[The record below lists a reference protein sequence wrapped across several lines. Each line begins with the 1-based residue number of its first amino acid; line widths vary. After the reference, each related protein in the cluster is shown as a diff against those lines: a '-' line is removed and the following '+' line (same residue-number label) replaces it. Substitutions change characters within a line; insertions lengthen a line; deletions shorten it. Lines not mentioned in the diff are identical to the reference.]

1 MNRTVLAFIA
11 SLTLLPLTASAQGA
25 AGAGVSAPGGAAT
38 GGAAP
43 AGPAAPA
50 LQGPLIQTPTSPG
63 GDAAQRPTIRNEPAG
78 PAAGAPRGE
87 QGDRPDLKAP
97 VAAPATADVNQRNE
111 FQDFV
116 SQSVGRALPLFGYDL
131 FTGVPTTFAPV
142 DRVPVTPGYVIG
154 PGDEIVLRV
163 WGQVDIDYRAVVD
176 RNGAINI
183 PRVGT
188 FNVAGLRYQDLEGHL
203 KTSIGRIFRN
213 FELNV
218 TLGALRSIQV
228 FVVGNA
234 RRPGSYTVSSLS
246 TLVNTLFASG
256 GPSVSGSM
264 RNIQLK
270 RSDKVVTEFDLY
282 DLLLKGDKSKDVPL
296 LSGDVIYIPPI
307 GRLVAISGSVNLPA
321 IYETKGR
328 TTLED
333 LIALSGGLTT
343 TAAGQKVSVERI
355 FERKVRKVD
364 EFSLDQGGLARELTD
379 GDLIRVFAISAKFDN
394 AVTLRGNVA
403 APARYPWREGLRIK
417 DVIPGKEAL
426 IVADY
431 WIKRNLAVGSVIGIP
446 GGDPRTL
453 PGGDPRTLPG
463 GVAEQSRFR
472 NEVKRLLPEI
482 NWDYAVVERLNS
494 NDLTPMLIP
503 FNLGKAVLEGDPA
516 QNVVLLPGD
525 VITVFSQD
533 DIQVPIA
540 RRTKFVRVEGEFRV
554 SGLYQAQPGETL
566 RQLVT
571 RVGGATPDAYFFG
584 AEFTRERTRIEQQKQ
599 LDTMLDRMTQDL
611 ERNSAAKVRGALT
624 PEDAANVTTQAAS
637 QRALIERLRALKATG
652 RIVLEIPPGTNS
664 VGDLPDIVLD
674 DNDRI
679 FVPSRPSTVNVLG
692 AVYSQGSFAYRPER
706 RLEEYLRLAGGPT
719 RDAEEASI
727 YLLRADGSVISNRQ
741 SGWLSGGWLS
751 GGFSGTKLMPDDTIV
766 VPELFE
772 RFSWTKELK
781 DWTQIFSQF
790 GIGIAAIKVLKGF

>member
-1 MNRTVLAFIA
+1 MV
-11 SLTLLPLTASAQGA
+11 LLPLTASAQVSGA
-25 AGAGVSAPGGAAT
+25 PASGGAIT

-43 AGPAAPA
+43 AGPAAPG
-50 LQGPLIQTPTSPG
+50 LQAPTIQTPGSG
-63 GDAAQRPTIRNEPAG
+63 ADAGQRPTIRNVPAA

-87 QGDRPDLKAP
+87 PEQADRAEQKVLG
-97 VAAPATADVNQRNE
+97 AAPATADVNQRNE

-116 SQSVGRALPLFGYDL
+116 TQSVGRALPLFGYDL

-142 DRVPVTPGYVIG
+142 DRVPVTPDYTIG
-154 PGDEIVLRV
+154 PGDEILLRG
-163 WGQVDIDYRAVVD
+163 WGQIDIDYRAIVD

-183 PRVGT
+183 PKVGT
-188 FNVAGLRYQDLEGHL
+188 FNVAGLRYRDLEGHL

-264 RNIQLK
+264 RHVQLK

-282 DLLLKGDKSKDVPL
+282 DLLLKGDKSKDVAL

-307 GRLVAISGSVNLPA
+307 GQLVAISGSVNRPA
-321 IYETKGR
+321 IFETRGK

-333 LIALSGGLTT
+333 LVALAGGLTT

-355 FERKVRKVD
+355 FERKVRRVD
-364 EFSLDQGGLARELTD
+364 EFTLDQAGLARELSD
-379 GDLIRVFAISAKFDN
+379 GDLVRVFALSAKFDN

-403 APARYPWREGLRIK
+403 APARYPWREGLRVK
-417 DVIPGKEAL
+417 DVIPDKDAL

-431 WIKRNLAVGSVIGIP
+431 WIKRNLAVGSVTGVP
-446 GGDPRTL
+446 GVDPDARRRTL
-453 PGGDPRTLPG
+453 PGGAADQAGLRT
-463 GVAEQSRFR
+463 
-472 NEVKRLLPEI
+472 EVKRLLPEI
-482 NWDYAVVERLNS
+482 NWDYAVIERLNPA
-494 NDLTPMLIP
+494 DLTTRLIP
-503 FNLGKAVLEGDPA
+503 FNLGKAMLGEDPE

-533 DIQVPIA
+533 DIQVPVA
-540 RRTKFVRVEGEFRV
+540 RRTKYVRVEGEFRV
-554 SGLYQAQPGETL
+554 AGLYQAQPGETL
-566 RQLVT
+566 RQLVA
-571 RVGGATPDAYFFG
+571 RVGGVTPDAYFFG
-584 AEFTRERTRIEQQKQ
+584 AEFTRERTRVEQQKQ
-599 LDTMLDRMTQDL
+599 LDAMLDRMTQEL
-611 ERNSAAKVRGALT
+611 ERSSATKVRTALT

-652 RIVLEIPPGTNS
+652 RIVLEIPPGTGS
-664 VGDLPDIVLD
+664 IGDLPDIVLD

-679 FVPSRPSTVNVLG
+679 FVPARPSTVNVLG
-692 AVYSQGSFAYRPER
+692 AVFSQGSFSYRPDR

-719 RDAEEASI
+719 RDADEDSI

-751 GGFSGTKLMPDDTIV
+751 GGFSGIKLMPDDTIV
-766 VPELFE
+766 VPERFE

-781 DWTQIFSQF
+781 DWSQIFSQF
-790 GIGIAAIKVLKGF
+790 GLGLAAIKVLKGF

>member
-1 MNRTVLAFIA
+1 MSRNVLAFIA
-11 SLTLLPLTASAQGA
+11 VIASMVLLPMTVSAQGT
-25 AGAGVSAPGGAAT
+25 GAVAPGGAVT
-38 GGAAP
+38 GGT
-43 AGPAAPA
+43 GPAAS
-50 LQGPLIQTPTSPG
+50 TPTGPSIQNVPTTG
-63 GDAAQRPTIRNEPAG
+63 GDAGRPTIRNPAAA
-78 PAAGAPRGE
+78 PAAGAPRGDLE
-87 QGDRPDLKAP
+87 PAARPEEKALG
-97 VAAPATADVNQRNE
+97 AAPATADVNQRNE

-116 SQSVGRALPLFGYDL
+116 TQSVGRALPLFGYDL

-142 DRVPVTPGYVIG
+142 DHVPVTPGYMIG

-183 PRVGT
+183 PKVGT

-264 RNIQLK
+264 RHIQLK

-282 DLLLKGDKSKDVPL
+282 DLLLKGDKSKDVAL

-307 GRLVAISGSVNLPA
+307 GQLVAISGSVNRPA
-321 IYETKGR
+321 IFETKGK

-333 LIALSGGLTT
+333 LIALAGGLTT

-364 EFSLDQGGLARELTD
+364 EFALDQGGLARELGD
-379 GDLIRVFAISAKFDN
+379 GDLIRVFALSAKFDN

-431 WIKRNLAVGSVIGIP
+431 WIKRNLAVGSVP
-446 GGDPRTL
+446 GAAGASGLRT
-453 PGGDPRTLPG
+453 D
-463 GVAEQSRFR
+463 
-472 NEVKRLLPEI
+472 VKRLLPEI
-482 NWDYAVVERLNS
+482 NFDYAVVERLNPD
-494 NDLTPMLIP
+494 DLTTRLIP
-503 FNLGKAVLEGDPA
+503 FNLGKAMLGEDPE

-533 DIQVPIA
+533 DIQIPVA
-540 RRTKFVRVEGEFRV
+540 KRTKYVRVEGEFRV
-554 SGLYQAQPGETL
+554 AGLYQAQPGETL
-566 RQLVT
+566 RQLVA

-584 AEFTRERTRIEQQKQ
+584 AEFTRERTRVEQQKQ

-611 ERNSAAKVRGALT
+611 ERNAAAKVRGALT
-624 PEDAANVTTQAAS
+624 PEDAANVTAQAAS
-637 QRALIERLRALKATG
+637 QRALLERLRALKATG
-652 RIVLEIPPGTNS
+652 RIVLEIPPGTSS

-692 AVYSQGSFAYRPER
+692 AVYSQGSFSYRLER

-719 RDAEEASI
+719 RDADESSI

-766 VPELFE
+766 VPERFE

>member
-1 MNRTVLAFIA
+1 M
-11 SLTLLPLTASAQGA
+11 
-25 AGAGVSAPGGAAT
+25 
-38 GGAAP
+38 
-43 AGPAAPA
+43 
-50 LQGPLIQTPTSPG
+50 
-63 GDAAQRPTIRNEPAG
+63 
-78 PAAGAPRGE
+78 PRGE
-87 QGDRPDLKAP
+87 QEAADRAELKAP
-97 VAAPATADVNQRNE
+97 GAAPATADVNQRNE

-116 SQSVGRALPLFGYDL
+116 TQSVGRALPMFGYDL

-142 DRVPVTPGYVIG
+142 DRVPVTPDYMIG
-154 PGDEIVLRV
+154 PGDEIVLRG

-183 PRVGT
+183 PKVGT
-188 FNVAGLRYQDLEGHL
+188 FNVAGLRYRDLEGHL

-264 RNIQLK
+264 RHIQLK

-282 DLLLKGDKSKDVPL
+282 DLLLKGDKSKDLAL

-307 GRLVAISGSVNLPA
+307 GRLVAISGSVNRPA
-321 IYETKGR
+321 IYETRGK

-333 LIALSGGLTT
+333 LIALAGGLTT

-364 EFSLDQGGLARELTD
+364 EFALDQRGLARELGD
-379 GDLIRVFAISAKFDN
+379 GDLIRVFALSAKFDN

-403 APARYPWREGLRIK
+403 APARYPWREGLRVK
-417 DVIPGKEAL
+417 DVIPDRDAL
-426 IVADY
+426 IVPDY
-431 WIKRNLAVGSVIGIP
+431 WIKRNLAVGSVIGVP

-453 PGGDPRTLPG
+453 PGGDLDARRTLPG
-463 GVAEQSRFR
+463 GVADQSRLR
-472 NEVKRLLPEI
+472 TEVKRLLPEI
-482 NWDYAVVERLNS
+482 NWDYAVIERLNPD
-494 NDLTPMLIP
+494 DLTTMLIP
-503 FNLGKAVLEGDPA
+503 FNLGKAVLGGDPE
-516 QNVVLLPGD
+516 QNVVLRPGD

-533 DIQVPIA
+533 DIQVPVA
-540 RRTKFVRVEGEFRV
+540 RRTKYVRVEGEFRV
-554 SGLYQAQPGETL
+554 AGLYQTQPGETL
-566 RQLVT
+566 RQLVA
-571 RVGGATPDAYFFG
+571 RVGGVTPDAYFFG
-584 AEFTRERTRIEQQKQ
+584 VEFTRERTRIEQQKQ
-599 LDTMLDRMTQDL
+599 LDAMLDRMNQEL
-611 ERNSAAKVRGALT
+611 ERSAATKVRAALT
-624 PEDAANVTTQAAS
+624 PEDAANVKTQADS

-652 RIVLEIPPGTNS
+652 RIVLEIPPGTS
-664 VGDLPDIVLD
+664 SMGDLPDIVLD

-692 AVYSQGSFAYRPER
+692 AVYTQGSFSYRPER
-706 RLEEYLRLAGGPT
+706 RLDEYLRLAGGPT
-719 RDAEEASI
+719 RDADESSI

-751 GGFSGTKLMPDDTIV
+751 GGFSGTRLLPDDTIV
-766 VPELFE
+766 VPERFE

>member
-1 MNRTVLAFIA
+1 MNRIVLTFIA
-11 SLTLLPLTASAQGA
+11 LIASMLLLPLTVSAQGMGA
-25 AGAGVSAPGGAAT
+25 AAPGGAA
-38 GGAAP
+38 AAP
-43 AGPAAPA
+43 TAPA
-50 LQGPLIQTPTSPG
+50 PIGPSIQNVTTPGAG
-63 GDAAQRPTIRNEPAG
+63 GDAGSRPSIRNAPAA

-87 QGDRPDLKAP
+87 LEPADRPELKAP
-97 VAAPATADVNQRNE
+97 GAAPATADVNQRNE

-116 SQSVGRALPLFGYDL
+116 TQSVGRALPLFGYDL

-142 DRVPVTPGYVIG
+142 DRVPVTPDYMIG
-154 PGDEIVLRV
+154 PGDEILLRG
-163 WGQVDIDYRAVVD
+163 WGQVDIDFRAVVD

-183 PRVGT
+183 PKVGT

-218 TLGALRSIQV
+218 TLGALSSIQV

-264 RNIQLK
+264 RHIQLK

-282 DLLLKGDKSKDVPL
+282 DLLLKGDKSKDVAL

-307 GRLVAISGSVNLPA
+307 GQLVAISGSVNRPA
-321 IYETKGR
+321 IFETKGK
-328 TTLED
+328 TTLDD
-333 LIALSGGLTT
+333 LIALAGGLTT

-364 EFSLDQGGLARELTD
+364 EFALDQVGLARELND
-379 GDLIRVFAISAKFDN
+379 GDLIRVFALSAKFDN

-403 APARYPWREGLRIK
+403 APARYPWREGLRVK
-417 DVIPGKEAL
+417 DVIPGKDAL
-426 IVADY
+426 IVPDY
-431 WIKRNLAVGSVIGIP
+431 WIKRNLAVGSVP
-446 GGDPRTL
+446 GGAGAGGLRT
-453 PGGDPRTLPG
+453 D
-463 GVAEQSRFR
+463 
-472 NEVKRLLPEI
+472 VKRLLPEI
-482 NWDYAVVERLNS
+482 NWDYAVIERLNPA
-494 NDLTPMLIP
+494 DLTTRLIP
-503 FNLGKAVLEGDPA
+503 FNLGKAMLGEDPA
-516 QNVVLLPGD
+516 QNLVLLPGD

-533 DIQVPIA
+533 DIQVPVA
-540 RRTKFVRVEGEFRV
+540 KRTKYVRVEGEFRV
-554 SGLYQAQPGETL
+554 AGLYQTQPGETL
-566 RQLVT
+566 RQLVS

-584 AEFTRERTRIEQQKQ
+584 AEFTRERTRLEQQKQ
-599 LDTMLDRMTQDL
+599 LDAMLDRMTQDL
-611 ERNSAAKVRGALT
+611 ERTSAAKITTALT
-624 PEDAANVTTQAAS
+624 PEDAANATTQAAT
-637 QRALIERLRALKATG
+637 QRAIIERLRALKATG
-652 RIVLEIPPGTNS
+652 RIVLEIPPGTSS

-692 AVYSQGSFAYRPER
+692 AVYSQGSFSYRPDR

-719 RDAEEASI
+719 RDADEGSI

>member
-1 MNRTVLAFIA
+1 MPV
-11 SLTLLPLTASAQGA
+11 
-25 AGAGVSAPGGAAT
+25 APAAAT
-38 GGAAP
+38 
-43 AGPAAPA
+43 
-50 LQGPLIQTPTSPG
+50 
-63 GDAAQRPTIRNEPAG
+63 
-78 PAAGAPRGE
+78 PRGE
-87 QGDRPDLKAP
+87 QEPADRAEPKPPA
-97 VAAPATADVNQRNE
+97 AAPATADVRQRNE

-116 SQSVGRALPLFGYDL
+116 AQSVGRALPLFGYDL

-154 PGDEIVLRV
+154 PGDEVVIRV

-188 FNVAGLRYQDLEGHL
+188 FNVAGLRYQDLEAHL
-203 KTSIGRIFRN
+203 KASIGRIFRN

-264 RNIQLK
+264 RHIQLK

-328 TTLED
+328 TTLEG
-333 LIALSGGLTT
+333 LIALAGGLTT

-364 EFSLDQGGLARELTD
+364 EFALDRGGLARELMD
-379 GDLIRVFAISAKFDN
+379 GDLIRVFALSAKFDN

-403 APARYPWREGLRIK
+403 APARYPWREGLRVK
-417 DVIPGKEAL
+417 DVIPVKDAL
-426 IVADY
+426 IVPDY
-431 WIKRNLAVGSVIGIP
+431 WIKRNLAVGIGP
-446 GGDPRTL
+446 GGAGL
-453 PGGDPRTLPG
+453 
-463 GVAEQSRFR
+463 R
-472 NEVKRLLPEI
+472 NEVKRVLPEI
-482 NWDYAVVERLNS
+482 NWDYAVIERLNPD
-494 NDLTPMLIP
+494 DLTVMLIP
-503 FNLGKAVLEGDPA
+503 FNLGKAVLGGDPE
-516 QNVVLLPGD
+516 QNVVLRPGD

-533 DIQVPIA
+533 DIQVPVA
-540 RRTKFVRVEGEFRV
+540 RRTKYVRVEGEFRV
-554 SGLYQAQPGETL
+554 AGLYQTQPGETL
-566 RQLVT
+566 RQLVA

-584 AEFTRERTRIEQQKQ
+584 AEFTRERTRAEQQKQ
-599 LDTMLDRMTQDL
+599 LDAMLDRMTQDL
-611 ERNSAAKVRGALT
+611 ERNAATKVRAALT

-652 RIVLEIPPGTNS
+652 RIVLEI
-664 VGDLPDIVLD
+664 
-674 DNDRI
+674 
-679 FVPSRPSTVNVLG
+679 
-692 AVYSQGSFAYRPER
+692 
-706 RLEEYLRLAGGPT
+706 
-719 RDAEEASI
+719 
-727 YLLRADGSVISNRQ
+727 
-741 SGWLSGGWLS
+741 
-751 GGFSGTKLMPDDTIV
+751 
-766 VPELFE
+766 
-772 RFSWTKELK
+772 
-781 DWTQIFSQF
+781 
-790 GIGIAAIKVLKGF
+790 